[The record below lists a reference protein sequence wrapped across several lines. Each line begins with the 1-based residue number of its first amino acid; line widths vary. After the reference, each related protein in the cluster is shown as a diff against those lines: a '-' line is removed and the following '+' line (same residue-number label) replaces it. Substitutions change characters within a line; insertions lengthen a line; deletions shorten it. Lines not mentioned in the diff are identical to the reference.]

1 TMAIGALTFELG
13 VMGVLLPMMVAAAGV
28 LATFI
33 GTFFVRTGPKADPA
47 AALRNGTIISTVLTI
62 ILAYV
67 TAAVIAGSMRV
78 FISVTI
84 GLVAGF
90 IIGIITEYYTAAG
103 KPPVTG
109 IAEASLTGSATNII
123 AGLAVGMRS
132 TAFPMIILAGATLAA
147 YYAGGLYGIA
157 IAAVGMLSTVANTI
171 AVDAYGPIADNAGGI
186 AEMSGLPSEVR
197 SVTDRLDAVGNTTA
211 AMGKGFAIGSAA
223 LTALALFSAFATA
236 AKLEAIDLRRPTV
249 IAGCFIGRMLPFLFA
264 AITMEAVGK
273 AAREMIEEV
282 RRQFREIPG
291 IMEGTA
297 RPDYASCV
305 DISTRSALRQMVV
318 PGVLAVVAPV
328 AVGFLMGA
336 QALGGLLAGAL
347 LTGVLMAINMANAGG
362 AWDNA
367 KKFIEEGNMGG
378 KGSEAHAAAVVGDTV
393 GDPFK
398 DTSGP
403 SLNILVKL
411 MSIVAL
417 VFAPLFGG

>member
-1 TMAIGALTFELG
+1 EAGIPEDDPRNPAVIADNVGDNVGDVAGMGADLFESYVGSIVATMAIGALTFELG

-67 TAAVIAGSMRV
+67 TAAVIAGRMRG
-78 FISVTI
+78 SLRVTI

-211 AMGKGFAIGSAA
+211 AMGKGFAI
-223 LTALALFSAFATA
+223 
-236 AKLEAIDLRRPTV
+236 
-249 IAGCFIGRMLPFLFA
+249 
-264 AITMEAVGK
+264 
-273 AAREMIEEV
+273 
-282 RRQFREIPG
+282 
-291 IMEGTA
+291 
-297 RPDYASCV
+297 
-305 DISTRSALRQMVV
+305 
-318 PGVLAVVAPV
+318 
-328 AVGFLMGA
+328 
-336 QALGGLLAGAL
+336 
-347 LTGVLMAINMANAGG
+347 
-362 AWDNA
+362 
-367 KKFIEEGNMGG
+367 
-378 KGSEAHAAAVVGDTV
+378 
-393 GDPFK
+393 
-398 DTSGP
+398 
-403 SLNILVKL
+403 
-411 MSIVAL
+411 
-417 VFAPLFGG
+417 